1 MPTVWNID
9 GETRIILP
17 GSEWG
22 NKVLATLKGLGH
34 VVEKVDQDPHLCVRD
49 DAEMERMHALLD
61 ETKL

>member
-1 MPTVWNID
+1 MKTVWKVD

-17 GSEWG
+17 GSAWG
-22 NKVLATLKGLGH
+22 EAVCRTLTGLGH
-34 VVEKVDQDPHLCVRD
+34 VVERTTEDPDSCKRD